1 MFKRLSKA
9 AALRDEFGDDETL
22 GPVTLDTVIDEN
34 SGSEEEDEEDDDD
47 SDEQD
52 DDEEDEGEDDVEGD
66 ADDNEEDE
74 AGELTVASAL
84 KSPIYVDPDTKA
96 TVFRCIACPI
106 VTLKNDKSIDVH
118 LESKVRPCRR
128 RTRLTIQGH
137 KRRHARFVSFVHS
150 EAEKEGDRTFEADP
164 RTLVDVLEDERARE
178 QQTAAQENEGSRK
191 VCGRALLALLT
202 AQRQRAEKEEQGPH
216 VPRKERRKQRREE
229 RRKRRAAERGEIKPA
244 EQGNKAAHEAPQTKR
259 RKVPKNQATGA

>member
-34 SGSEEEDEEDDDD
+34 SGSEEEDEEEDDD

-52 DDEEDEGEDDVEGD
+52 DDEEDESDEDVEGD
-66 ADDNEEDE
+66 ADDNEEEDE

-106 VTLKNDKSIDVH
+106 VMLKNDKSIDVH

-128 RTRLTIQGH
+128 RT
-137 KRRHARFVSFVHS
+137 
-150 EAEKEGDRTFEADP
+150 
-164 RTLVDVLEDERARE
+164 
-178 QQTAAQENEGSRK
+178 
-191 VCGRALLALLT
+191 
-202 AQRQRAEKEEQGPH
+202 
-216 VPRKERRKQRREE
+216 
-229 RRKRRAAERGEIKPA
+229 
-244 EQGNKAAHEAPQTKR
+244 
-259 RKVPKNQATGA
+259 